1 MYCGNCGHKLP
12 DDSKFCPNCGQTINA
27 QKQTQNKGID
37 SNELVD
43 NSVTLVKDG
52 ASGFKEKWST
62 WSGGKKL
69 FSLIVCCCIGWIII
83 SSIMGALT
91 PDKNAELFDQTNEGK
106 NITLI
111 KESTKGY
118 AFYSSEKP
126 VYDYSVSGVLKNI
139 PKDSNGFT
147 VRGTFYDESGKEV
160 GSDESDLDYFEYY
173 TENSDP
179 TQIVGIQT
187 HEMVNIDKV
196 KIEILNPEGEIVFEK
211 TVKYNM
217 DKFDASGLDDSPEE
231 DESNDTDEDL
241 DSGYDSS
248 SSLTENSDDDYSS
261 SSSSS
266 SSGVT
271 YVASS
276 KSDKFHYPSCSAANK
291 IKDYN
296 KLTFSSRDDAI
307 SAGYSPCGICS
318 P

>member
-1 MYCGNCGHKLP
+1 MYCRNCGQKLP
-12 DDSKFCPNCGQTINA
+12 DGAKFCPNCGQTIDA
-27 QKQTQNKGID
+27 QKATQNNGID
-37 SNELVD
+37 PNELVD

-52 ASGFKEKWST
+52 ASDFKDKWSA

-111 KESTKGY
+111 KESTSGY
-118 AFYSSEKP
+118 AFYSSGKP
-126 VYDYSVSGVLKNI
+126 VYNYAVSGVLKNI
-139 PKDSNGFT
+139 PQDSNGFT

-160 GSDESDLDYFEYY
+160 GSDENDLDYFEYY

-179 TQIVGIQT
+179 TEIVCLQT
-187 HEMVNIDKV
+187 HDLVDVNKI
-196 KIEILNPEGEIVFEK
+196 KIEILNPDGEIVFEK
-211 TVKYNM
+211 TLKYDM
-217 DKFDASGLDDSPEE
+217 DKFDVSGLDESSAD
-231 DESNDTDEDL
+231 DETNDTEEDL
-241 DSGYDSS
+241 DSDYDSS
-248 SSLTENSDDDYSS
+248 NSLTDDSDDYSS

-266 SSGVT
+266 SSGAT

-276 KSDKFHYPSCSAANK
+276 NSDKFHYPSCSAANR

-296 KLTFSSRDDAI
+296 KITFSSRDEAI

>member
-1 MYCGNCGHKLP
+1 MFCRNCGQKLP
-12 DDSKFCPNCGQTINA
+12 DGAKFCPNCGQTIDA
-27 QKQTQNKGID
+27 QEETQNNGINPD
-37 SNELVD
+37 ELVD

-52 ASGFKEKWST
+52 ASGFKDKWST

-69 FSLIVCCCIGWIII
+69 FSLIICCCIGWIIL

-111 KESTKGY
+111 KESTSGY
-118 AFYSSEKP
+118 AFYSSGKP
-126 VYDYSVSGVLKNI
+126 VYNYAASGVFKNI
-139 PKDSNGFT
+139 PQDSNGFT

-160 GSDESDLDYFEYY
+160 GSDESYLEYFEYS

-179 TQIVGIQT
+179 TEIVCLQT
-187 HEMVNIDKV
+187 HDMVDVNKI
-196 KIEILNPEGEIVFEK
+196 KIEILNPDGEIVFEK
-211 TVKYNM
+211 TLKYDM
-217 DKFDASGLDDSPEE
+217 DKFDVSGLDDSSTD
-231 DESNDTDEDL
+231 DETNDTEEDL
-241 DSGYDSS
+241 DSDYDSS
-248 SSLTENSDDDYSS
+248 SSLTDDSDDYSS

-266 SSGVT
+266 SSGAT

-276 KSDKFHYPSCSAANK
+276 NSDKFHYPSCSAASR

-296 KLTFSSRDDAI
+296 KITFSSRDEAI